1 MITVRTYGT
10 NIYQKGRSLELK
22 ILNHNIFDNQ
32 ILTLLTLFSS
42 LTQSFNTLPLR
53 KRTVK
58 TKTMSENDSIVVPEP
73 AVETVVFSL
82 TPATAHGGVL
92 DYATAA
98 GRKLYANATAKLEE
112 DQFDC
117 VADDLYSF
125 LKALK
130 DRAREYGWDEHG
142 IGILSIPD
150 DPENPQE
157 FKSLIDSHGEIDL
170 QTIERFEESYLSG
183 QSRSAQDA
191 AQLYRCLMASISK
204 EGKKKILV
212 WEDQYTIDGYGSGN
226 LLLKVIVRESHLDTN
241 ATSASIR
248 TKLTDLDRYLPS
260 IGHDILKFNTYVKL
274 LVDGLKSR
282 GETTQDL
289 LVNLFKGYMA
299 CSDSEFVS
307 YMKRKLDY
315 FEEGNSMEPDNLMK
329 NAAEK
334 YKTLLQKGLWNA
346 PDANEEKILALRAEI
361 NKLKKSGQKGGKGG
375 TRKAKGTTRKEK
387 PSWFNSRPRDADLH
401 KPKKW
406 DGKTWF
412 YCHPDTGGKCD
423 GKYRIHHPSDCKGKA
438 YRFKE
443 NAEKEK
449 PKDGTARNKR
459 RGEKST
465 ENANKKRA
473 LKLKKSLEAA
483 TTNITEESDYD
494 SDSESE

>member
-1 MITVRTYGT
+1 MADTG
-10 NIYQKGRSLELK
+10 EA
-22 ILNHNIFDNQ
+22 
-32 ILTLLTLFSS
+32 
-42 LTQSFNTLPLR
+42 
-53 KRTVK
+53 
-58 TKTMSENDSIVVPEP
+58 VPVPAPVEP
-73 AVETVVFSL
+73 AAAVPAVPGPPVPVVQAPPAPVAPNPVPFSL
-82 TPATAHGGVL
+82 TPATAHGGIL
-92 DYATAA
+92 DYATAV
-98 GRKLYANATAKLEE
+98 GRKLYSNATAKLEE

-130 DRAREYGWDEHG
+130 DRAREYGWDEPG
-142 IGILSIPD
+142 VGILSIPD
-150 DPENPQE
+150 DPVNPQE

-170 QTIERFEESYLSG
+170 QTIQDFERSYLQG

-274 LVDGLKSR
+274 LVDGLRSR

-299 CSDSEFVS
+299 CSDSEFVA

-315 FEEGNSMEPDNLMK
+315 FEEGNSLEPDNLMK

-346 PDANEEKILALRAEI
+346 PDANEEKILALQAEI
-361 NKLKKSGQKGGKGG
+361 NKLKKGNQKSGKGSS
-375 TRKAKGTTRKEK
+375 TKKNSKPKKEK
-387 PSWFNSRPRDADLH
+387 PAWFNSRPKDNELK

-406 DGKTWF
+406 DGRTWY

-423 GKYRIHHPSDCKGKA
+423 GKHRLHHPAECKGSA
-438 YRFKE
+438 YQFKGASSKDDNQ
-443 NAEKEK
+443 NAKVNK
-449 PKDGTARNKR
+449 KR
-459 RGEKST
+459 RGESSK
-465 ENANKKRA
+465 ENKKRA
-473 LKLKKSLEAA
+473 MRLKKSLEAA
-483 TTNITEESDYD
+483 TTNITEESYSENE
-494 SDSESE
+494 SDEE

>member
-1 MITVRTYGT
+1 
-10 NIYQKGRSLELK
+10 
-22 ILNHNIFDNQ
+22 
-32 ILTLLTLFSS
+32 
-42 LTQSFNTLPLR
+42 
-53 KRTVK
+53 
-58 TKTMSENDSIVVPEP
+58 MSDDDASAPGVGAQGAGVPPVVGAPP
-73 AVETVVFSL
+73 NNPVVFSL
-82 TPATAHGGVL
+82 TPATAHGGIL

-98 GRKLYANATAKLEE
+98 GRKLYAHATAKLEE

-117 VADDLYSF
+117 VAEDLYSF

-130 DRAREYGWDEHG
+130 DRAREYGWDEPG

-150 DPENPQE
+150 DPANPQE
-157 FKSLIDSHGEIDL
+157 FKSLIDSHGELDL
-170 QTIERFEESYLSG
+170 QTVRAFEESYIQG
-183 QSRSAQDA
+183 QSRSAQDT

-212 WEDQYTIDGYGSGN
+212 WEDQYTIDGFGSGN

-299 CSDSEFVS
+299 CSDSEFVA

-334 YKTLLQKGLWNA
+334 YKTLLQKGQWNA
-346 PDANEEKILALRAEI
+346 PDANEEKILALQSEI
-361 NKLKKSGQKGGKGG
+361 NKLKKNSQKPNRSDS
-375 TRKAKGTTRKEK
+375 RKTKSPAKKEK
-387 PSWFNSRPRDADLH
+387 PSWFNKRPKESEIR

-406 DGKTWF
+406 DGKTWY

-423 GKYRIHHPSDCKGKA
+423 GKHRIHHPSDCKGKA
-438 YRFKE
+438 YRFKGSD
-443 NAEKEK
+443 EKQKKTSDKKE
-449 PKDGTARNKR
+449 RKR
-459 RGEKST
+459 RGEQST
-465 ENANKKRA
+465 NNANKKRA

-483 TTNITEESDYD
+483 TTNISEESDYE
-494 SDSESE
+494 SESNEE